1 MKMVQ
6 TGRPPRRDVHASGRR
21 LDIFDEFFNSD
32 WLPYVDVSESEME
45 ITVQAE
51 LPGLNPSDIDVNV
64 TGNLLTIRGE
74 KRADGEKRD
83 ENYLKRERYSGAFQR
98 SVHLPSDVKGEEAQ
112 ARFRNGILSI
122 KLPKTRIGRARKIEI
137 P

>member
-1 MKMVQ
+1 MVE
-6 TGRPPRRDVHASGRR
+6 TGRPYRGDVDGNGRR
-21 LDIFDEFFNSD
+21 MDIFDEFFNSD
-32 WLPYVDVSESEME
+32 WLPYVDVSESDME

-74 KRADGEKRD
+74 KRAEEEKRD
-83 ENYLKRERYSGAFQR
+83 ENYLRRERYSGAFQR
-98 SVHLPSDVKGEEAQ
+98 SVHLPGDVRGEEAQ
-112 ARFRNGILSI
+112 ARFRNGILII
-122 KLPKTRIGRARKIEI
+122 KLPKTRSGRARKIDI